1 ADRVRGIHLARAIP
15 RREHAL
21 RFQPPRLRAECLRRR
36 SGGVGGAFQ
45 DAGRRPARRLARGVP
60 VRPGHARRRAARRAA
75 RGGEDASLP
84 RPGLALRGAPQGDLQ
99 GPPARGERMARRPRA
114 ARWRRRAPQQPAR
127 RFRPEQRHPRRRQP
141 RREARTRVAQRG
153 RRGAARP
160 LCAPASRGLHR
171 SGPGHVDPQ
180 QAPARGARP
189 RGPARAH
196 GRAGRHRERP
206 GTGSGVPA
214 RELDD
219 LGAAEKRGHRMKLCR
234 YDDQRV
240 GLVQDG
246 AVLDVTPVL
255 EELGGF
261 GYPLPRFDPFIASLD
276 RLRPKIEFLA
286 KNAKPIP
293 LDRVKLLAPVANPG
307 KIIAAPVN
315 YAKHLQEA
323 LADKGIH
330 HGNLVN
336 EIHKAGM
343 FLKATS
349 AVVGPGEGVKLVHT
363 DRRNDHELALVI
375 GRTAKNVN
383 AAAALDCIAGYCIG
397 LDMTIRG
404 PEERSLRKSPD
415 SYCVLGPWLATP
427 DEVGDPGSL
436 QVSIAVNGEPR
447 QDASTSDLILGVA
460 ELIAWGSSFYTLHPG
475 DVILTGTP
483 QGVGPVKPGDTMHA
497 RIERIGSM
505 QVKVS

>member
-1 ADRVRGIHLARAIP
+1 
-15 RREHAL
+15 
-21 RFQPPRLRAECLRRR
+21 
-36 SGGVGGAFQ
+36 
-45 DAGRRPARRLARGVP
+45 
-60 VRPGHARRRAARRAA
+60 
-75 RGGEDASLP
+75 
-84 RPGLALRGAPQGDLQ
+84 
-99 GPPARGERMARRPRA
+99 
-114 ARWRRRAPQQPAR
+114 
-127 RFRPEQRHPRRRQP
+127 
-141 RREARTRVAQRG
+141 
-153 RRGAARP
+153 
-160 LCAPASRGLHR
+160 
-171 SGPGHVDPQ
+171 
-180 QAPARGARP
+180 
-189 RGPARAH
+189 
-196 GRAGRHRERP
+196 
-206 GTGSGVPA
+206 
-214 RELDD
+214 
-219 LGAAEKRGHRMKLCR
+219 MKICR
-234 YDDQRV
+234 YDDQRI
-240 GLVQDG
+240 GLVHDD
-246 AVLDVTPVL
+246 AVRDVTAVV
-255 EELGGF
+255 EELGSF
-261 GYPLPRFDPFIASLD
+261 RYPLPGYDPFIAKLQSLK
-276 RLRPKIEFLA
+276 PKLEA
-286 KNAKPIP
+286 AARTGKAIP

-363 DRRNDHELALVI
+363 DRRNDHEVELALVI

-383 AAAALDCIAGYCIG
+383 AAAALDYIAGYCIG

-427 DEVGDPGSL
+427 DEVGDPGGL
-436 QVSIAVNGEPR
+436 QVSITVNGETR
-447 QDASTSDLILGVA
+447 QDASTSDLILSVG

-483 QGVGPVKPGDTMHA
+483 QGVGPVKPGDTMQA
-497 RIERIGSM
+497 RIDRIGAM

>member
-1 ADRVRGIHLARAIP
+1 
-15 RREHAL
+15 
-21 RFQPPRLRAECLRRR
+21 
-36 SGGVGGAFQ
+36 
-45 DAGRRPARRLARGVP
+45 
-60 VRPGHARRRAARRAA
+60 
-75 RGGEDASLP
+75 
-84 RPGLALRGAPQGDLQ
+84 
-99 GPPARGERMARRPRA
+99 
-114 ARWRRRAPQQPAR
+114 
-127 RFRPEQRHPRRRQP
+127 
-141 RREARTRVAQRG
+141 
-153 RRGAARP
+153 
-160 LCAPASRGLHR
+160 
-171 SGPGHVDPQ
+171 
-180 QAPARGARP
+180 
-189 RGPARAH
+189 
-196 GRAGRHRERP
+196 
-206 GTGSGVPA
+206 
-214 RELDD
+214 
-219 LGAAEKRGHRMKLCR
+219 MKLCR

-286 KNAKPIP
+286 KNAEPIP

-363 DRRNDHELALVI
+363 DRRNDHEVELALVI

-436 QVSIAVNGEPR
+436 QVSITVNGEPR